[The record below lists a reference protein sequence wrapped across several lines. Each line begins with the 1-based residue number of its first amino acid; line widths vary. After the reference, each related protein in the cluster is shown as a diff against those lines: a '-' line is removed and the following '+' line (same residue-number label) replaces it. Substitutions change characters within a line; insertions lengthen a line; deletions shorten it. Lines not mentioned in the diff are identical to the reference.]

1 VAGYLLRAR
10 ADARVYTGVSAAHGG
25 MLLVAHDA
33 VPADFVATAEVAR
46 IVGAREWA
54 AVRATAA
61 VYAVPAPRGCFAILA
76 VPTPEHFLNLA
87 DAAARGERANLRLAI
102 PRPMRVGALVAD
114 VARRS
119 LMPGDILRL
128 PAGYGDRALA
138 RKIGAEA
145 AAAAAALP
153 RPCGGL
159 ARARC
164 ASCVASFPLAKI
176 GWHATLCARGA
187 AARGGGG
194 GEAKGADDADG
205 AAADA
210 APAAR

>member
-1 VAGYLLRAR
+1 
-10 ADARVYTGVSAAHGG
+10 
-25 MLLVAHDA
+25 
-33 VPADFVATAEVAR
+33 
-46 IVGAREWA
+46 
-54 AVRATAA
+54 
-61 VYAVPAPRGCFAILA
+61 
-76 VPTPEHFLNLA
+76 
-87 DAAARGERANLRLAI
+87 
-102 PRPMRVGALVAD
+102 MRVGALLAD

-119 LMPGDILRL
+119 LMAGDILRL
-128 PAGYGDRALA
+128 PAGYDRAHA

-159 ARARC
+159 VRARC
-164 ASCVASFPLAKI
+164 ASCGASFSLAKI
-176 GWHATLCARGA
+176 GRHATLCARGA

-194 GEAKGADDADG
+194 GQAMGADDADG